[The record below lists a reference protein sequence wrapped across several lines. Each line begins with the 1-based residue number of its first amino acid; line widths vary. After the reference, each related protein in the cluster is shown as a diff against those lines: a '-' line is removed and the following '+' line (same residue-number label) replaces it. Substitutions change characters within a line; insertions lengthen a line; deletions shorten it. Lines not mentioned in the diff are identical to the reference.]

1 MPGPIPHYP
10 PEFKR
15 EAVKLYRSSGKSI
28 PKMAEELGIASES
41 MRRWIRQHE
50 VDEGEREGLTTER
63 EELSRLR
70 RENKTLRQERE
81 FLKKA
86 AVFFAKG
93 GRDSVSS
100 YRLIE
105 AEKTSFPVQ
114 FMCRM
119 LGVSRSGYYG
129 WRDRP
134 PSKRSRRDATLT
146 ERIREIHE
154 RSRHTYGSP
163 RVHAEL
169 RSLGSRCGRKRV
181 ERLMRQAGL
190 RGCIR
195 GRRKGITR
203 RGKRA
208 PAEDLVKRSF
218 VAPRMDR
225 IWVADITYIATGEG
239 FLYLAFILD
248 VYSRRIVG
256 WAMESHL
263 RTELVVDALQMA
275 VWRRKPAPGL
285 VHHSEAKL
293 GVQYTALSF
302 SERLKEVGIKP
313 SMGRTGTALDNAM
326 AESFVST
333 LKAELV
339 SGMKFPSRQAA
350 KTAIFEYLETF
361 YNTRRLHSS
370 LDYRSP
376 VDFEEDR
383 IEEARVA

>member
-1 MPGPIPHYP
+1 
-10 PEFKR
+10 
-15 EAVKLYRSSGKSI
+15 
-28 PKMAEELGIASES
+28 
-41 MRRWIRQHE
+41 
-50 VDEGEREGLTTER
+50 
-63 EELSRLR
+63 
-70 RENKTLRQERE
+70 
-81 FLKKA
+81 
-86 AVFFAKG
+86 
-93 GRDSVSS
+93 VSS

-105 AEKTSFPVQ
+105 AEKTSFPVHL
-114 FMCRM
+114 MCRM

-134 PSKRSRRDATLT
+134 PSRRSREDTALT
-146 ERIREIHE
+146 EKVREIHR

-169 RSLGSRCGRKRV
+169 RALGTRCSRKRV
-181 ERLMRQAGL
+181 ERLMRKSGL
-190 RGCIR
+190 RGCMR
-195 GRRKGITR
+195 GRRRGTTH

-208 PAEDLVKRSF
+208 LAEDLLKRNF
-218 VAPRMDR
+218 AATEVDR
-225 IWVADITYIATGEG
+225 VWVADITYVATAEG

-248 VYSRRIVG
+248 VHSRRIVG

-285 VHHSEAKL
+285 VHHSDQ

-302 SERLKEVGIKP
+302 SERLREVGITP
-313 SMGRTGTALDNAM
+313 SMGRTGSALDNAM

-339 SGMKFPSRQAA
+339 SRLDFPTRQAA

-370 LDYRSP
+370 LGYMSP
-376 VDFEEDR
+376 ADFEEDR
-383 IEEARVA
+383 IGEANVA

>member
-1 MPGPIPHYP
+1 
-10 PEFKR
+10 
-15 EAVKLYRSSGKSI
+15 
-28 PKMAEELGIASES
+28 
-41 MRRWIRQHE
+41 
-50 VDEGEREGLTTER
+50 
-63 EELSRLR
+63 
-70 RENKTLRQERE
+70 
-81 FLKKA
+81 
-86 AVFFAKG
+86 
-93 GRDSVSS
+93 VSS

-105 AEKTSFPVQ
+105 AEKTSFPVHL
-114 FMCRM
+114 MCRM

-134 PSKRSRRDATLT
+134 PSRRSREDTALT
-146 ERIREIHE
+146 EKVREIHR

-169 RSLGSRCGRKRV
+169 RALGTRCSRKRV
-181 ERLMRQAGL
+181 ERLMRKSGL
-190 RGCIR
+190 RGCMR
-195 GRRKGITR
+195 GRRRGTTH

-208 PAEDLVKRSF
+208 LAEDLLKRNF
-218 VAPRMDR
+218 AATEVDR
-225 IWVADITYIATGEG
+225 VWVADITYVATAEG

-248 VYSRRIVG
+248 VHSRHIVG

-285 VHHSEAKL
+285 VHHSDQ

-302 SERLKEVGIKP
+302 SERLREVGITP
-313 SMGRTGTALDNAM
+313 SMGRTGSALDNAM

-339 SGMKFPSRQAA
+339 SNLEFPTRQAA

-370 LDYRSP
+370 LGYMSP
-376 VDFEEDR
+376 ADFEEDR
-383 IEEARVA
+383 IGEANVA